1 MDPMARFSGDWEKK
15 FISPASSIT
24 QWKTEKSA
32 AAAGEVS
39 TRRQNVEKAR
49 ELEQLSEIEIMT
61 PKQRSV
67 TGITS
72 APRSVPLSI
81 GMWDDAMYL
90 DVQEQANKNGNEKFG
105 GPKKVRVPVFY
116 ISHCAY
122 LLCMI
127 IFLSFVRRHVSNA
140 KVLEGLLATTVTA
153 PA

>member
-24 QWKTEKSA
+24 QWKTEKFA
-32 AAAGEVS
+32 AAPGEVS
-39 TRRQNVEKAR
+39 RQNVEKAKKP
-49 ELEQLSEIEIMT
+49 EQLSEIEIVA
-61 PKQRSV
+61 PKPRSV
-67 TGITS
+67 TEITS
-72 APRSVPLSI
+72 APRSVSSSM

-90 DVQEQANKNGNEKFG
+90 DVQKQANKYGNEKFG

-116 ISHCAY
+116 ISLYTY

-127 IFLSFVRRHVSNA
+127 IFLSFVRRLVSNA